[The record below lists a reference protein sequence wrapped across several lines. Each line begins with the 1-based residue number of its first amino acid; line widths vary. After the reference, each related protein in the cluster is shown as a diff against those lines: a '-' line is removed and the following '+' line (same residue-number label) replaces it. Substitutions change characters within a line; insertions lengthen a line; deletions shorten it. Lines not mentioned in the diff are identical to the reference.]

1 MDHGAAT
8 RVQEHIG
15 DPVSDAPP
23 LDRDDL
29 EEIFGDIQADL
40 RYDHE

>member
-1 MDHGAAT
+1 MDHGATT

-15 DPVSDAPP
+15 DPLSESPP

-29 EEIFGDIQADL
+29 EEIFADI
-40 RYDHE
+40 